1 MTAFCFGGAAKDSQP
16 NNDHWKKAYTDT
28 RLAHRIEAETERFR
42 CLPMIAKIAN
52 ALYIGSALA
61 ENKYAKRTDLSV

>member
-1 MTAFCFGGAAKDSQP
+1 MIVSQIMTIGKSHAPISVV
-16 NNDHWKKAYTDT
+16 
-28 RLAHRIEAETERFR
+28 RIGSKRKLREKFR